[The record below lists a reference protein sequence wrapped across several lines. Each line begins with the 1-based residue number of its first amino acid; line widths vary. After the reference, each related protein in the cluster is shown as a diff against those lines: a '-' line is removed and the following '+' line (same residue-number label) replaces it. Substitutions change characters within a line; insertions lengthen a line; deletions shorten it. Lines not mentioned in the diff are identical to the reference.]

1 MKYLL
6 VFVSLLFQTIT
17 WAETTTSYDFSN
29 RTPGTNIYAY
39 EGISGSQIPVNN
51 SFPSSQYSAS
61 SYSDISSNNN
71 RYHDYI
77 NYSKNQFPSIRY
89 VVKVNEDANAI
100 SKLNIFWNGF
110 GVNSKRNQ
118 TDGVRIYIWNNSS
131 NGYDFVT
138 QNTNDWVVEL
148 EQDITSNI
156 ANYVDN
162 SNQVTIYVV
171 SQKKTFNR
179 GSNWIGTDYF
189 RLSVTYD
196 DTPVPATAIAN
207 FQFDECAY
215 FGVGNEV
222 VDQFGNYSGISHN
235 SVNTSVDAQI
245 EKALDI
251 SSEQQHVQVNI
262 PLPSTYS
269 VSTWFKK
276 PTDNSGNR
284 FFILGAMASGGDL
297 LYLDRDNG
305 WRWGIYDATAGNSV
319 DGNYSFNNLDNSWH
333 HMALVYQN
341 SQTKL
346 YINGSFVEA
355 INLAPSGTLKYIG
368 TSFDDF
374 GTSTPQG
381 FRAPLD
387 EFVVFTGALT
397 ENEIL
402 TIYNYQNNGKNYDGT
417 SRQITQCAQLI
428 AQYSM
433 EESIWSNTVYDVID
447 ETGNFTAQAV
457 GGALTGNSIP
467 ALAGNPG
474 TCRYGYFDGVDD
486 YIEMP
491 SSFENLQDSFTIA
504 AWIKPEN
511 VNSGSR
517 IFIDDENNQR
527 GFGFSLGDP
536 GNGRLRFFSRGVS
549 PVSVDTNTSIVAGD
563 WSFVTAVHN
572 SVTKTRQIYIN
583 GVAQI
588 ITGGSTSN
596 TYSGTW
602 GIDSG
607 PASIGGETSRS
618 GETGSRFHFTGAIDE
633 VHVFKGALTS
643 AEINEVYAKTH
654 PCAEPVIHHYE
665 IVHDGNGLT
674 CAAEPITI
682 KACTNSSCSNLS
694 TESVSLDFTVNG
706 VTKSP
711 VTFTGSTSSNNP
723 SFSFNHTTPE
733 VLTLSVAGA
742 TVPATNPVQ
751 CTGSSCDMRFSDSE
765 FRFLYGANNDSAIA
779 SQTSGVEFS
788 GVKIQAR
795 KDENGECKGLFSGLK
810 SVELWQENL
819 PTDSSD
825 TNVGL
830 EFQIDGNGI
839 GKNAAS
845 ARSIALNFATDST
858 GAESIA
864 TIPASVYLDAGKIRL
879 RASYN
884 QDDISLVGNSN
895 EFWVRPDRFEINS
908 TAQYNLSTD
917 TYAAGKAFNFNIRA
931 LNRDGTVTQNYR
943 QIDGELEL
951 KLVRVLPTNTASVD
965 GFFTIAANTD
975 LLALVEAP
983 TNVFTRQTLTSFNL
997 DEKGVSEFSSAKYSE
1012 VGNITVDVQD
1022 VKYGGLDDS
1031 GWVIPAIEV
1040 TLGRFIP
1047 AYFEQTLNRNISG
1060 NLDSYH
1066 SAISGCS
1073 ALNWAY
1079 TGQKVLDS
1087 ESKGTIHYGIEP
1099 VIDITAYNAEKK
1111 PTKNYTLAEDINS
1124 NKILMKLSNSGV
1136 TITSPVFD
1144 HKQLQV
1150 GGVVKEDKS
1159 ENVAINSNME
1169 RGTLKAKP
1177 GVAGTMTYT
1186 FSELDRFS
1194 YVRNHL
1200 SFLKPFEAEIPF
1212 ITEAVVDADGVT
1224 LRADNTPLDST
1235 DNPTEDFTIMG
1246 VNIRFARMV
1255 IENTFGPETSNLRVP
1270 LNVQTYNG
1278 TSFVQ
1283 ANDESCLTPLINAK
1297 KMGTIYSGNLN
1308 LWDYRLF
1315 DDASSP
1321 DAIEIGDTNA
1331 SIVNGFL
1338 AGEHG
1343 NLLFSASQAQGAL
1356 ELEYEVPAWLK
1367 FDWQNLDTDND
1378 GPYTDNP
1385 TAILNFGIYRGN
1397 DRIISWREVTN

>member
-29 RTPGTNIYAY
+29 RTPGTSIYAY

-222 VDQFGNYSGISHN
+222 VDQFGNYFGTSHN

-251 SSEQQHVQVNI
+251 SSAQQHVQVNI
-262 PLPSTYS
+262 PLQNTFS

-305 WRWGIYDATAGNSV
+305 WRWGIYDAVAGTSI
-319 DGNYSFNNLDNSWH
+319 DGNYSFSNLDNSWH

-433 EESIWSNTVYDVID
+433 EESIWSNTVNDVID

-588 ITGGSTSN
+588 ITGGSISN

-602 GIDSG
+602 GVDSG

-674 CAAEPITI
+674 CAAETVTI
-682 KACTNSSCSNLS
+682 KACTNSDCSTLS
-694 TESVSLDFTVNG
+694 TESVSLDFQVNG

-711 VTFTGSTSSNNP
+711 VTS
-723 SFSFNHTTPE
+723 
-733 VLTLSVAGA
+733 
-742 TVPATNPVQ
+742 PAV
-751 CTGSSCDMRFSDSE
+751 
-765 FRFLYGANNDSAIA
+765 
-779 SQTSGVEFS
+779 
-788 GVKIQAR
+788 
-795 KDENGECKGLFSGLK
+795 
-810 SVELWQENL
+810 
-819 PTDSSD
+819 
-825 TNVGL
+825 
-830 EFQIDGNGI
+830 
-839 GKNAAS
+839 
-845 ARSIALNFATDST
+845 
-858 GAESIA
+858 
-864 TIPASVYLDAGKIRL
+864 
-879 RASYN
+879 
-884 QDDISLVGNSN
+884 
-895 EFWVRPDRFEINS
+895 
-908 TAQYNLSTD
+908 LSTR
-917 TYAAGKAFNFNIRA
+917 K
-931 LNRDGTVTQNYR
+931 
-943 QIDGELEL
+943 
-951 KLVRVLPTNTASVD
+951 
-965 GFFTIAANTD
+965 
-975 LLALVEAP
+975 
-983 TNVFTRQTLTSFNL
+983 
-997 DEKGVSEFSSAKYSE
+997 
-1012 VGNITVDVQD
+1012 
-1022 VKYGGLDDS
+1022 
-1031 GWVIPAIEV
+1031 
-1040 TLGRFIP
+1040 
-1047 AYFEQTLNRNISG
+1047 
-1060 NLDSYH
+1060 
-1066 SAISGCS
+1066 
-1073 ALNWAY
+1073 
-1079 TGQKVLDS
+1079 
-1087 ESKGTIHYGIEP
+1087 
-1099 VIDITAYNAEKK
+1099 
-1111 PTKNYTLAEDINS
+1111 
-1124 NKILMKLSNSGV
+1124 
-1136 TITSPVFD
+1136 
-1144 HKQLQV
+1144 
-1150 GGVVKEDKS
+1150 
-1159 ENVAINSNME
+1159 
-1169 RGTLKAKP
+1169 
-1177 GVAGTMTYT
+1177 
-1186 FSELDRFS
+1186 
-1194 YVRNHL
+1194 
-1200 SFLKPFEAEIPF
+1200 
-1212 ITEAVVDADGVT
+1212 
-1224 LRADNTPLDST
+1224 
-1235 DNPTEDFTIMG
+1235 
-1246 VNIRFARMV
+1246 
-1255 IENTFGPETSNLRVP
+1255 
-1270 LNVQTYNG
+1270 
-1278 TSFVQ
+1278 
-1283 ANDESCLTPLINAK
+1283 
-1297 KMGTIYSGNLN
+1297 
-1308 LWDYRLF
+1308 
-1315 DDASSP
+1315 
-1321 DAIEIGDTNA
+1321 
-1331 SIVNGFL
+1331 
-1338 AGEHG
+1338 
-1343 NLLFSASQAQGAL
+1343 
-1356 ELEYEVPAWLK
+1356 
-1367 FDWQNLDTDND
+1367 
-1378 GPYTDNP
+1378 
-1385 TAILNFGIYRGN
+1385 
-1397 DRIISWREVTN
+1397 